1 MARRLRGG
9 PPKFMMFMPTDTVL
23 ADLTT
28 GRVQ

>member
-1 MARRLRGG
+1 MAPTTGR
-9 PPKFMMFMPTDTVL
+9 PPKFMMFMPTDKVL